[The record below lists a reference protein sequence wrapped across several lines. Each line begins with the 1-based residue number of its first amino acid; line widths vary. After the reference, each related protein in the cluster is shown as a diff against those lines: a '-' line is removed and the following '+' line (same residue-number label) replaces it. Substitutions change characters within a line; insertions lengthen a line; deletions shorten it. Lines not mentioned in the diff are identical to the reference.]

1 MRRHRT
7 LSLLPFTVFAL
18 LLTTLAHADFQA
30 GKDAFDRHDYATALK
45 EWQPLAEQGDAE
57 AQYNLAQMYTR
68 GQGVP
73 KDHAESNRL
82 YRLAA
87 EQGHRESFFYLG
99 VSYQWGRGVPQNYI
113 QAHKWYNVAAAQDWE
128 LPILE
133 KIAEVRDTLA
143 KDMTPAQLAEAQRLA
158 REWLG
163 QHQK

>member
-1 MRRHRT
+1 
-7 LSLLPFTVFAL
+7 
-18 LLTTLAHADFQA
+18 
-30 GKDAFDRHDYATALK
+30 
-45 EWQPLAEQGDAE
+45 
-57 AQYNLAQMYTR
+57 MYTR

-133 KIAEVRDTLA
+133 KIAEVRDALA
-143 KDMTPAQLAEAQRLA
+143 KDMTPNQIAEAQRLA
-158 REWLG
+158 REWQA
-163 QHQK
+163 QHEK